1 MTAPD
6 RDYVSRRVLVRMGAM
21 GLAFLAGLALF
32 FGLRRR
38 MVRIWFAPPA
48 DTP

>member
-1 MTAPD
+1 MAVPD
-6 RDYVSRRVLVRMGAM
+6 REYVSRRVLIKSGAM
-21 GLAFLAGLALF
+21 GLVFLVGLALF

-38 MVRIWFAPPA
+38 MVRLWFAPST